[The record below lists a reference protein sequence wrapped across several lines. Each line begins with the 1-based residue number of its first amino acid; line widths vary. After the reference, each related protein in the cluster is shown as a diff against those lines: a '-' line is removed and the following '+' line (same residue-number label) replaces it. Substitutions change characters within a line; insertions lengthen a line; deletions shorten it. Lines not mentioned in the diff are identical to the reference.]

1 MVGNADTDDVMEAL
15 DEMVLELVAEDEED
29 EEVEEEPQAPTTEGT
44 ASGPVPM
51 ATKLVPQFLA
61 LARCRFW
68 LS

>member
-1 MVGNADTDDVMEAL
+1 MVGNAETEDVTLE
-15 DEMVLELVAEDEED
+15 EMVLELVAEDEED
-29 EEVEEEPQAPTTEGT
+29 EEVDAGPHSPTIDGT

-51 ATKLVPQFLA
+51 ATKFVPQFLA

>member
-1 MVGNADTDDVMEAL
+1 MVGNAETEDVTLE
-15 DEMVLELVAEDEED
+15 EMVLELVAEDEED
-29 EEVEEEPQAPTTEGT
+29 EEVDAGPHSPTIDGT